1 MKELN
6 FDLLKS
12 LYCVF
17 SPSDEEKRMRRFIK
31 KHIKNTVPSAIVTQ
45 DEYGNLFVTKGEAE
59 SYPCLCAHM
68 DQVQHLQPKDFVCV
82 ESQGVIF
89 GYSPKVRKQCGLGAD
104 DKNGIFIALQCL
116 ERYDVLKCAFFVG
129 EEIGCVG
136 SSAADISF
144 FSDCRFC
151 AQIDRRGNSDMVT
164 SISYDSICSED
175 FIKDADCTSYG
186 YVVSTGFMTD
196 VEALRRNGVTVSCI
210 NMSCGY
216 YEPHTDHEFTVIED
230 VQKEI
235 EKRTIKKRDTTMTKA
250 INSVNRYLYKGY
262 EGHSWSTQV
271 LPIINT
277 EEDVYTLNTFVMD
290 CLRAVKTGKRKI
302 GGIGFVKNQQ
312 VGCIQRGRGR
322 NVTANR
328 GKTAPIITG
337 YLTLGCARKAL
348 LTSKAA
354 YDTLVANL

>member
-17 SPSDEEKRMRRFIK
+17 SPSDGEKRMRRFIK

-68 DQVQHLQPKDFVCV
+68 DQVQHIHPKDFVCV

-164 SISYDSICSED
+164 SISFDSICSDD

-186 YVVSTGFMTD
+186 YVVSTGLMTD

-230 VQKEI
+230 VKKCHAFVCHLI
-235 EKRTIKKRDTTMTKA
+235 EHCT
-250 INSVNRYLYKGY
+250 SVYPYGPNEECGCASYDSDNYWERYCT
-262 EGHSWSTQV
+262 SWDYD
-271 LPIINT
+271 
-277 EEDVYTLNTFVMD
+277 E
-290 CLRAVKTGKRKI
+290 CLEYCCESLH
-302 GGIGFVKNQQ
+302 ND
-312 VGCIQRGRGR
+312 
-322 NVTANR
+322 
-328 GKTAPIITG
+328 PM
-337 YLTLGCARKAL
+337 LTLEEFSDNIKGCYHLDKRQIAEI
-348 LTSKAA
+348 
-354 YDTLVANL
+354 YDTARSYVDSETA